1 MWVGPGGFI
10 GNFAFRFSKKQKF
23 SSLRLSLSLLT
34 SRIVVLLFTRNRL
47 LTVGRFCSSQFF
59 LPTPFESCVS
69 TTNLKKKTGNTAGS
83 HSRFLSR
90 SRNTRENERREADFY
105 HTWFIIV
112 NDDSLM
118 NNDINVNAK
127 WRWQWWWWYWW
138 LIGWLIVWLI
148 ELVAVDLLSCYL
160 EF

>member
-47 LTVGRFCSSQFF
+47 LTVGPFLFVSVFSADAVRKLRFYDQ
-59 LPTPFESCVS
+59 
-69 TTNLKKKTGNTAGS
+69 LKKKTGNTAGS